1 MKIIERPMST
11 SYVDDAIFHYCKT
24 KEETENAFK
33 GVDPEDIITWGRTVN
48 METFQPL
55 LAVMVKDKNKP
66 VKDWFKW
73 IIPMELYT
81 EVEELKA
88 RKEL

>member
-1 MKIIERPMST
+1 MKVIERPMST
-11 SYVDDAIFHYCKT
+11 SYIDDAIFHYCKT
-24 KEETENAFK
+24 PEEAKNAFA

-55 LAVMVKDKNKP
+55 LAVMIRNKDKP

-73 IIPMELYT
+73 IIPMDLYT
-81 EVEELKA
+81 DVEELNA
-88 RKEL
+88 REKL